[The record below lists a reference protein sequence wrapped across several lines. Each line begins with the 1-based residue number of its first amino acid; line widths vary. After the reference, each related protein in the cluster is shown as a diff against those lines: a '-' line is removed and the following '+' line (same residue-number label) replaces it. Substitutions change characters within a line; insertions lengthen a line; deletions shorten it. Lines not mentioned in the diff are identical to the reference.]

1 VAWWITIYCT
11 KSVSTITGAQL
22 LDGIQDRDQAAPAGV
37 EYHTLAVDDDVD
49 DSQVSPALASL
60 RVEPQGKLPI
70 EQAVHYSDDG
80 RMVLMQCWNQAA
92 RVAEEL
98 EECRDVRDPPPAA
111 EDTLARCTEIVALEL
126 GASQFGTMGVVI
138 AYEIARYLAQK
149 GSGIFVD
156 DEDEWFAVRDGA
168 FGKP

>member
-1 VAWWITIYCT
+1 MAWWITVYCT

-22 LDGIQDRDQAAPAGV
+22 LDGIQDRDRGAPAGV
-37 EYHTLAVDDDVD
+37 DYHTLAEDYDVD
-49 DSQVSPALASL
+49 DSEVSPALASL
-60 RVEPQGKLPI
+60 RVESYGELPI
-70 EQAVHYSDDG
+70 EQAVHYSADG
-80 RMVLMQCWNQAA
+80 RPISMHCWNVAA

-149 GSGIFVD
+149 GSGIFTD
-156 DEDEWFAVRDGA
+156 DEGEWFAVREDSLGE
-168 FGKP
+168 P